1 LRILIVSQYFWPEPF
16 IINDLVINLVKDGH
30 EITVLTG
37 KPNYP
42 DGKLYDGY
50 QQDGLQQ
57 ECFDENVD
65 VFRVPLRPRR
75 STSSLNLIRNYLSFI
90 WSGLR
95 YFPSLMKG
103 RDVDVILVF
112 APSPITSVIPAIP
125 LKWRKKAHLAVWV
138 QDLWPESLAATGHVR
153 NHLIL
158 ALVSVVVKIIYR
170 FTDTLLVQ
178 SRAFY
183 APVAKMASPEK
194 IVYYPNSIN
203 LTTVASTPAEALPT
217 DLVQLLD
224 SKFCIVFA
232 GNIGKAQAVETIVE
246 AAKLLKDILDFQ
258 LVLVGSGSMSD
269 WAQEQKNAHSLD
281 NLILAGRYPM
291 SLMPRIYERAAGL
304 LVTLKKDQILSYT
317 IPSKIQAYLAA
328 GKPIIAALNGEGAR
342 VVEEAQAGLTCM
354 AEDADGL
361 VSCIRRLYEMTVE
374 ERQQMGEKGHAYF
387 LEHFEMSRQAL
398 YLVDIFTNRL
408 KAVEGEVR

>member
-1 LRILIVSQYFWPEPF
+1 MRILVISQYFWPEPF
-16 IINDLVINLVKDGH
+16 IINDLVQHLSRQGH
-30 EITVLTG
+30 KVTVLTG

-42 DGKLYDGY
+42 DGKIYKGY
-50 QQDGLQQ
+50 EANGFQNK
-57 ECFDENVD
+57 CFCNEID
-65 VFRVPLRPRR
+65 VFRVPLRPRGAA
-75 STSSLNLIRNYLSFI
+75 SSLNLLRNYLSFI

-95 YFPSLMKG
+95 YFPKFMKG
-103 RDVDVILVF
+103 RDVDVIFVF

-158 ALVSVVVKIIYR
+158 ALVGVVVKIIYR
-170 FTDTLLVQ
+170 FTDTLLIQ
-178 SRAFY
+178 SRAFH
-183 APVAKMASPEK
+183 APIAKMVSPRK

-203 LTTVASTPAEALPT
+203 LTAVASPVEEGLPA

-246 AAKLLKDILDFQ
+246 AAKMLKDIPDCR

-269 WAQEQKNAHSLD
+269 WAQEQKNVHLLD
-281 NLILAGRYPM
+281 NLVLAGRYPM
-291 SLMPRIYERAAGL
+291 SLMPCIYKRSAGL
-304 LVTLKKDQILSYT
+304 LVTLKKDQLFSYT
-317 IPSKIQAYLAA
+317 VPSKLQSYLAA

-342 VVEEAQAGLTCM
+342 VVEEAGAGLSCM
-354 AEDADGL
+354 AEDAKGL
-361 VSCIRRLYEMTVE
+361 VSCIRELYKMPKE
-374 ERQQMGEKGHAYF
+374 ERQQMGENGHAYF
-387 LEHFEMSRQAL
+387 LEHFEMSRQAEHL
-398 YLVDIFTNRL
+398 IDILTHRL
-408 KAVEGEVR
+408 KSIEKAH